1 MDLGMDFDEKTKDKA
16 VKGVEI
22 EGRDLIRFSEFISII
37 ARKRKEVDSEEE
49 LFEAFKVFDKD
60 GTGYISAN
68 ELRLE
73 M

>member
-1 MDLGMDFDEKTKDKA
+1 MDFDDKSKEKA
-16 VKGVEI
+16 LKGVEL
-22 EGRDLIRFSEFISII
+22 EDGKNLIKFSEFISII

-49 LFEAFKVFDKD
+49 LLEAFKVFDKD